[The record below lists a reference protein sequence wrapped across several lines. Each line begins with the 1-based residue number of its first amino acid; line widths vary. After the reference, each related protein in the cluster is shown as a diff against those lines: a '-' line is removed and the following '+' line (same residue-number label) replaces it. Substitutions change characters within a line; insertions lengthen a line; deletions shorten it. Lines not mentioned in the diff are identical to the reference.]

1 MAVLERLLS
10 IYLFCNLL
18 TCVNARY
25 VMYLTGQHN
34 HVPDLSLV
42 KDITHVILAFMRS
55 EVFNPE
61 DPPEWPLFTTVNDV
75 RAQFT
80 PGTSI
85 MVAIGGWGDT
95 VGFSAAAADESG
107 RKRFAK
113 NVRAMIDATGAD
125 GVDIDWEYPGGNG
138 EDYKIVP
145 NAEKNWGVDA
155 FPKLLAEI
163 RFALGPG
170 RVISAAVPGLSRDMI
185 AFTSD
190 TVPKIDA
197 SLDFWNIMT
206 YDLINRRDN
215 VTKHHAGIA
224 ASLNSADA
232 YVERGVPPDKAN
244 IGFAFYVKWFR
255 TDPSSDCLEQPIGC
269 PTLLLEDPQSGA
281 DLGRAGAFCWADNVP
296 SELTASFAKAIENG
310 RYDFDGG
317 GQYYYDADEHIF
329 WSWESPES
337 IARKAGTIAGT
348 KGTGGVFAWGLG
360 EDSNDWSHLKALNA
374 AHREYA
380 QSRSDKKSTERDE
393 L

>member
-1 MAVLERLLS
+1 MVLERLLG
-10 IYLFCNLL
+10 IYLFCTLL
-18 TCVNARY
+18 TGVNARY

-42 KDITHVILAFMRS
+42 GDITHVILAFMRS
-55 EVFNPE
+55 EVFNQDEPQ
-61 DPPEWPLFTTVNDV
+61 EWSLFTTVNDV

-95 VGFSAAAADESG
+95 VGLSAAAADESG

-113 NVRAMIDATGAD
+113 NVRAMINATGAD

-145 NAEKNWGVDA
+145 NAEKDLEVDA

-163 RFALGPG
+163 RAALGSTK
-170 RVISAAVPGLSRDMI
+170 VISAAVPGLPRDMI
-185 AFTSD
+185 AFTSN
-190 TVPKIDA
+190 TVPRIDA

-224 ASLNSADA
+224 ATLNSVDA
-232 YVERGVPPDKAN
+232 YLERGVPSDKAN

-255 TDPSSDCLEQPIGC
+255 TDSSSDCLEKPIGC
-269 PTLLLEDPQSGA
+269 PTLLLEDPDTGG
-281 DLGRAGAFCWADNVP
+281 DLGRAGAFCWADEVP
-296 SELTASFAKAIENG
+296 SELTASFAQAMEDG

-317 GQYYYDADEHIF
+317 GQYHYDADEHIF
-329 WSWESPES
+329 WSWESTES

-360 EDSNDWSHLKALNA
+360 EDSNDWRHLKALTA
-374 AHREYA
+374 AY
-380 QSRSDKKSTERDE
+380 RSDRKQSVVAQTADRDE